1 MTMPLPLHAGAE
13 GLSLVDITIGTAMA
27 AGAVAGAASGWLCKR
42 SVGLSLIAF
51 MMGIMGGLS
60 IGTGMGH
67 LFYVASN
74 GTICYVRTSM
84 DCLLPVILAS
94 LAGSIPTALVISAL
108 ITFLTLRHMHPR
120 PPRMRTGLMAMFCGV
135 IGGLLIG
142 LFAMLV

>member
-1 MTMPLPLHAGAE
+1 MPLPLHAGTE
-13 GLSLVDITIGTAMA
+13 GLSLVEVTLVTSMA

-67 LFYVASN
+67 LLYVAAN
-74 GTICYVRTSM
+74 GTVCYVSISM
-84 DCLLPVILAS
+84 GCLLQVILAS
-94 LAGSIPTALVISAL
+94 LVGAIPSSLVISAL

-120 PPRMRTGLMAMFCGV
+120 PPRIRTGLMAMFCGV

>member
-1 MTMPLPLHAGAE
+1 MPLPLHAGTE
-13 GLSLVDITIGTAMA
+13 GLSLVEVTLVTSMA
-27 AGAVAGAASGWLCKR
+27 AGAVAGAAAGWLCKR

-67 LFYVASN
+67 LFYVTAN
-74 GTICYVRTSM
+74 GSDCYVSTSM
-84 DCLLPVILAS
+84 VCLLPVILAS
-94 LAGSIPTALVISAL
+94 LAGAIPAAFVISAL

-142 LFAMLV
+142 LFAMLM